1 MCFVKGYVKVQMENL
16 STISKNLKLAISNQV
31 LKLPRRNLEYK
42 KD

>member
-31 LKLPRRNLEYK
+31 LKLPRKNVDTK